1 MDDIASAD
9 GAAAS
14 EWRTP
19 CARSLSNGPIYNVQV
34 AGSASITTG
43 KGDDNVYLWN
53 FTVGGPLDVRTGRG
67 DDSVLA
73 HAVYSAGGKIDGGPG
88 HDRFI
93 VDGAFSGFHI
103 VGFEEII
110 FAPASA

>member
-1 MDDIASAD
+1 
-9 GAAAS
+9 
-14 EWRTP
+14 
-19 CARSLSNGPIYNVQV
+19 LSNGPIYNVQV